1 MKIFRPAALLL
12 FTCLLTAT
20 VIAAE
25 TAAEKEAREEKVK
38 ARLAEHARANATKS
52 VADTPAPAKEGTPTA
67 ATDTPPSPPVAGAIT
82 TLPGIEVRG
91 TRITEIDIKIRKLE
105 KEIAR
110 EKKKTKSS
118 DLDKSL
124 NDPALTKSFSLFG
137 GKSTEQRE
145 SVAAERVSLMEGE
158 RDLLEAMKTARTKAE
173 VDLLQKKV
181 DDLKAM
187 RRDLD
192 QALR

>member
-1 MKIFRPAALLL
+1 
-12 FTCLLTAT
+12 
-20 VIAAE
+20 
-25 TAAEKEAREEKVK
+25 
-38 ARLAEHARANATKS
+38 
-52 VADTPAPAKEGTPTA
+52 
-67 ATDTPPSPPVAGAIT
+67 
-82 TLPGIEVRG
+82 LPGIEVRG